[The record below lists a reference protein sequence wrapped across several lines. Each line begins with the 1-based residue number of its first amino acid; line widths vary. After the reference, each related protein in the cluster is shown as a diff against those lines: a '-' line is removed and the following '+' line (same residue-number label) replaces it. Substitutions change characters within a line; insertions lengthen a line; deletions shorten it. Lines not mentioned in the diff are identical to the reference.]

1 MDFLAQSECT
11 LETIRSGI
19 KVGEAPF
26 AHRCMCR
33 ADRQTK
39 GRPRA
44 DQAASDTDA
53 TYTTTPPTQMETEV
67 AAAPDTTFVPRHE
80 CKVKASGC
88 RQNDPNNPGWVK
100 AKFDDP
106 TGQGRF
112 VKDAYACKGN
122 ACKSACGHA
131 PVKAKKAAAPAAAV
145 PAAAQPP
152 ATAAARQPPHPQS
165 ASSRQPSTLPQPQ
178 PRPQPARRPPRAP
191 PLAAAQRPQRSPSPP
206 AAPINGISEI
216 LGCCAFE
223 PYSEGDG
230 VGLNAGA
237 LSTVSRWGAG
247 RRP

>member
-1 MDFLAQSECT
+1 
-11 LETIRSGI
+11 
-19 KVGEAPF
+19 
-26 AHRCMCR
+26 MCR

-39 GRPRA
+39 GRPTA

-131 PVKAKKAAAPAAAV
+131 PVKAKRAATPAAAAPAA
-145 PAAAQPP
+145 
-152 ATAAARQPPHPQS
+152 AAARQPPHPQPT
-165 ASSRQPSTLPQPQ
+165 SSRQPSTLRQPQ
-178 PRPQPARRPPRAP
+178 QRPSP
-191 PLAAAQRPQRSPSPP
+191 AQRSLRVQP
-206 AAPINGISEI
+206 AAPITGITGISEI